1 MKGKSAL
8 ALKLEKAK
16 KEKAE
21 RDAIEADKKAAEVKN
36 IIIHS
41 YQFIH

>member
-1 MKGKSAL
+1 MKSGKSSL

-21 RDAIEADKKAAEVKN
+21 RDAIEAEKKAAEVCLILN
-36 IIIHS
+36 VYYH
-41 YQFIH
+41 YV

>member
-21 RDAIEADKKAAEVKN
+21 RDAIEADKKAAEVNN

-41 YQFIH
+41 SFIH

>member
-1 MKGKSAL
+1 MSSKGKSSL

-21 RDAIEADKKAAEVKN
+21 RDAREAELKVAAATVEV
-36 IIIHS
+36 S
-41 YQFIH
+41 RP